1 MKRFRKQSIVTMIT
15 IIRKKYILE
24 NTRRCRESRKY
35 VDIIIRTTKS
45 IELKSKTHLMM
56 LIYND
61 LNVEL
66 QKNVSMSDL
75 IINIHEFLLEL
86 STTKRRYDKR

>member
-1 MKRFRKQSIVTMIT
+1 
-15 IIRKKYILE
+15 
-24 NTRRCRESRKY
+24 
-35 VDIIIRTTKS
+35 
-45 IELKSKTHLMM
+45 MM

-86 STTKRRYDKR
+86 STTKRRYDKRWLVEINSITKKKNHTSITLQN